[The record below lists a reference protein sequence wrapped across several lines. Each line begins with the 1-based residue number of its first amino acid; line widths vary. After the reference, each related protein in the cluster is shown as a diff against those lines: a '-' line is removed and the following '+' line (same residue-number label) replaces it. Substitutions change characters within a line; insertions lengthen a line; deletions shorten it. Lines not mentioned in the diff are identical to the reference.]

1 MWNYF
6 SRLFLVTELGK
17 NLGNI
22 PMSRAFTVHLRTFG
36 ARNYGLQDAGKRKWK
51 FQSRCGRVIF
61 ITNGQ
66 GK

>member
-36 ARNYGLQDAGKRKWK
+36 VPSAHEIMAYKTRGNGNGSSKADAAG
-51 FQSRCGRVIF
+51 
-61 ITNGQ
+61 
-66 GK
+66 